1 MITAILQP
9 ENISDGISSENT
21 ETQKLDFE
29 IISLKDY
36 FNNESNNVKEI
47 QEHHPAESNMILI
60 ITSGLGK
67 HIIDFKDYQ
76 FTNGSII
83 FIAKG
88 QVHKFEI
95 KPGNNG
101 YLILF
106 TDEFLRDNSIGIAT
120 HSKTWLYN
128 FHIDLPKI
136 QVNAEI
142 REHFFDIIKKIY
154 QEYKAGNVFAKTEV
168 IKTLLYLLLIKSER
182 IKRQLINK
190 DALKWSNI
198 IFDFIDLIENKFNKS
213 RNADRYARQ
222 LNISYKH
229 LNNICKQSLNKTAK
243 SFIDDYIVLTA
254 KRYLVCS
261 NLTVKQITSVTGFDE
276 PTNFVKY
283 FKKHTG
289 KSPIQFRKSFSSY

>member
-1 MITAILQP
+1 MGIKLTGITSKI
-9 ENISDGISSENT
+9 G
-21 ETQKLDFE
+21 ETQKPEFE
-29 IISLKDY
+29 IVSLKN
-36 FNNESNNVKEI
+36 FFKNNPDLKEI
-47 QEHHPAESNMILI
+47 QKFHRAERNMILI

-67 HIIDFKDYQ
+67 HIIDFKNYQ
-76 FTNGSII
+76 FTNGSVI

-88 QVHKFEI
+88 QVHKFEV
-95 KPGNNG
+95 KPGNSG

-106 TDEFLRDNSIGIAT
+106 SEDFLSNNSIGSET
-120 HSKTWLYN
+120 LSQTWLYN
-128 FHIDLPKI
+128 YHIGLPKI
-136 QVNAEI
+136 QVNAEM

-154 QEYKAGNVFAKTEV
+154 QEYKARNIFAKTEA

-182 IKRQLINK
+182 IKRELLNK
-190 DALKWSNI
+190 DALKWSDI
-198 IFDFIDLIENKFNKS
+198 IFDFIDLTENKFIES
-213 RNADRYARQ
+213 RNADHFARQ

-243 SFIDDYIVLTA
+243 SFIDDYIILVA

-261 NLTVKQITSVTGFDE
+261 GLTVKQITSVTGFDE

-289 KSPIQFRKSFSSY
+289 ISPVQFRKSFIIN

>member
-1 MITAILQP
+1 MQP
-9 ENISDGISSENT
+9 EINSSSVSSENT
-21 ETQKLDFE
+21 NSQKLEFK
-29 IISLKDY
+29 IVSLKNY
-36 FNNESNNVKEI
+36 FNSDNKNIKEI
-47 QEHHPAESNMILI
+47 QEYHPAENNMILI

-67 HIIDFKDYQ
+67 HSIDFKDFQ
-76 FTNGSII
+76 FTNGSVI
-83 FIAKG
+83 FIAKE

-95 KPGNNG
+95 KPGNSG

-106 TDEFLRDNSIGIAT
+106 TDKFLKDNKIGSDT
-120 HSKTWLYN
+120 LSQTWLYN
-128 FHIDLPKI
+128 FHIGLPKI

-154 QEYKAGNVFAKTEV
+154 QEYKAGNIFAKTEV

-182 IKRQLINK
+182 IKREFINK

-198 IFDFIDLIENKFNKS
+198 IFDFIELTETKFNLS
-213 RNADRYARQ
+213 RNADHYAE
-222 LNISYKH
+222 LLSISYKH

-243 SFIDDYIVLTA
+243 SFIDDYIVLVA

-261 NLTVKQITSVTGFDE
+261 EMTVKQISDITGFDE

-289 KSPIQFRKSFSSY
+289 ISPIKFRKSLINS